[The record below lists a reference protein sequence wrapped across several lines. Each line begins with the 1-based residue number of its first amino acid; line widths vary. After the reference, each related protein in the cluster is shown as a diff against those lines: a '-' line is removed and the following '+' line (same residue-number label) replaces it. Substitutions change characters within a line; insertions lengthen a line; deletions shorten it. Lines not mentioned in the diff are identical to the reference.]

1 MPAVQREGDQPRRRR
16 FARRERRRQSYL
28 RLNSDKDGNLLH
40 LVANAHELY
49 SRLWKLENIVVNTH
63 AQRCVAH
70 YAELWCLNHLPLI
83 LGTMAL
89 GAGAS
94 NGGLVRVR
102 NSSLSTLSMGLVNYN
117 FQKTKSADLQEDSA
131 EPQKVAANGAEIAKN
146 TQGKS
151 QAR

>member
-1 MPAVQREGDQPRRRR
+1 MPSEHHESHPPRRRR
-16 FARRERRRQSYL
+16 FARRERRRQNYL

-49 SRLWKLENIVVNTH
+49 CRLWNLENIVVNTH

-70 YAELWCLNHLPLI
+70 YAELWCLNQLPLI
-83 LGTMAL
+83 LGAMAL
-89 GAGAS
+89 AAGAT

-117 FQKTKSADLQEDSA
+117 FQKTM
-131 EPQKVAANGAEIAKN
+131 KN
-146 TQGKS
+146 NFTEFVEHHLGQ
-151 QAR
+151 